1 MRLRHLIVPGVKA
14 PYHAGMV
21 AARLVLRGGA
31 RFTCLDLAY
40 GGYARGRVYYHVDL
54 RRCEHCFFLRR
65 VMGAIV
71 AAALVCYFRVLSFI
85 GKLVKFGNVGQF
97 WCLLCDLNV
106 ARQVSR

>member
-14 PYHAGMV
+14 PYHAGIV

-54 RRCEHCFFLRR
+54 RRCEHCFSSAACNGCNSCCRFSLLFARFVVYWKVGLIWQCR
-65 VMGAIV
+65 AVLVSVM
-71 AAALVCYFRVLSFI
+71 
-85 GKLVKFGNVGQF
+85 
-97 WCLLCDLNV
+97 
-106 ARQVSR
+106 